1 MCVERRKQPR
11 VYYQVD
17 ASIANDEKWQQ
28 AQCTNISMSG
38 MLLISDSQLPIGD
51 RKKIKI
57 NQEYAEETL
66 SIHAD
71 VEIVRVEALEGQE
84 GFYEIGVK
92 FTNLE
97 PGASI
102 DLLNLVRY
110 HSGEG
115 RESPLRDCQCGREQ

>member
-1 MCVERRKQPR
+1 MCIERRKQPR

-17 ASIANDEKWQQ
+17 ASIAYDEKWQQ
-28 AQCTNISMSG
+28 AQCDNISMSG
-38 MLLISDSQLPIGD
+38 MLLITDCPLPIGD
-51 RKKIKI
+51 RRRIKI
-57 NQEYAEETL
+57 NQEYADETL

-71 VEIVRVEALEGQE
+71 VEVIRFEAVEGQE
-84 GFYEIGVK
+84 GLYEVGVR

-110 HSGEG
+110 HSDEG
-115 RESPLRDCQCGREQ
+115 REPPPRDCPCGKEQ

>member
-1 MCVERRKQPR
+1 MCIERRQQPR

-17 ASIANDEKWQQ
+17 ASIAYDEQWQQ
-28 AQCTNISMSG
+28 AQCNNISMSG
-38 MLLISDSQLPIGD
+38 MLLITNGVLSVGD

-57 NQEYAEETL
+57 NQEYADEIL
-66 SIHAD
+66 SIQAD
-71 VEIVRVEALEGQE
+71 VEIIRVEALEGQKDFFE
-84 GFYEIGVK
+84 VGAQ

-115 RESPLRDCQCGREQ
+115 GEQQLRDCRCGREP